1 MVDMKQWRKSKAG
14 TIFFGVIL
22 AILGLI
28 FCFAPD
34 FSLNFITWIVGIAF
48 LVAGAIAIINYFT
61 SKGEKPT
68 LDLILGIVGV
78 VLGLIFLFQPTSA
91 QIFVMAC
98 IGVFIFITGLADIYD
113 AIQMNKLGGQRWGLF
128 LALGILTTL
137 FGIAA
142 FVSPLVA
149 GSAIIILIGI
159 ALIFDGVTE
168 IVVGATL

>member
-1 MVDMKQWRKSKAG
+1 
-14 TIFFGVIL
+14 
-22 AILGLI
+22 
-28 FCFAPD
+28 
-34 FSLNFITWIVGIAF
+34 
-48 LVAGAIAIINYFT
+48 
-61 SKGEKPT
+61 
-68 LDLILGIVGV
+68 
-78 VLGLIFLFQPTSA
+78 
-91 QIFVMAC
+91 MAC

-168 IVVGATL
+168 IIVGATL